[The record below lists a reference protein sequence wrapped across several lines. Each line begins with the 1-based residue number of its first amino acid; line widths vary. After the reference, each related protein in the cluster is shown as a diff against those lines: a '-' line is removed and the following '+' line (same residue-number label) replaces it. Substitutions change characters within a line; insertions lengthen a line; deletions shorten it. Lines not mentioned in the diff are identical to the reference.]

1 VWNVYFGIKSLSKL
15 RIVHVSTFFYLLN
28 WCDFL
33 YSKCYFYVSKLQGQ
47 LCWGQGWDSCS
58 SSAIVPAQL
67 GWLTFC
73 PGPIV
78 LGQMVSRHVDK
89 VGTVAL
95 AQGSCPH
102 NWAGPPNAPAQM
114 GEICVWTRL
123 VLAQMLSPQKPLALR
138 RRTSSS
144 GTNMFFL
151 FIRGWAFRLIS
162 VCCKAENN

>member
-1 VWNVYFGIKSLSKL
+1 MSRRFFTCLTDVTFYILSA
-15 RIVHVSTFFYLLN
+15 ISTFRSCKDN
-28 WCDFL
+28 
-33 YSKCYFYVSKLQGQ
+33 
-47 LCWGQGWDSCS
+47 CWGQGWDSCS

-151 FIRGWAFRLIS
+151 FIWG
-162 VCCKAENN
+162 